1 MELEQNTSIDNS
13 QAWFKSVFFYL
24 IAAILLQ
31 ILVAPLLQ
39 PYIRLR
45 ILLDILSS
53 ITIIIAMF
61 AASRNKHHIVLALIL
76 ALPMIISLWANYLL
90 VSDGVVVLGKFFGI
104 AFLGFVI
111 VQVSKFIY
119 RSEAVTKDVIF
130 AAIVVYLLM
139 AVMWELSLL
148 AFGAFTTRRVQY
160 SGSSGRGSPAGFFV
174 FQFGHDYDSGLW
186 RHHPDN
192 GDGHRIEYAGV
203 PRWAN
208 LPGGRR
214 RLAGGYARLTKIEI
228 ESPYRM
234 TLKEYSK
241 ITIFS

>member
-1 MELEQNTSIDNS
+1 MVPTCEARIMKGGLELEQNTSISNN
-13 QAWFKSVFFYL
+13 QPWFRSVYLYL

-31 ILVAPLLQ
+31 IMVAPLLQ

-61 AASRNKHHIVLALIL
+61 AASRKKHHIALAVIL
-76 ALPMIISLWANYLL
+76 ALPMLLSLWAKYFL
-90 VSDGVVVLGKFFGI
+90 VSEGIVVLGKFFGI

-139 AVMWELSLL
+139 AVMWELIYLL
-148 AFGAFTTRRVQY
+148 LELLQPGAFNIPDRLVEGHTQVFLYFSLVTITTLGY
-160 SGSSGRGSPAGFFV
+160 
-174 FQFGHDYDSGLW
+174 
-186 RHHPDN
+186 
-192 GDGHRIEYAGV
+192 GDITPITEMAT
-203 PRWAN
+203 A
-208 LPGGRR
+208 LST
-214 RLAGGYARLTKIEI
+214 L
-228 ESPYRM
+228 ESLVGQIYLVVVVAWLVGM
-234 TLKEYSK
+234 HVSQKSK
-241 ITIFS
+241 

>member
-1 MELEQNTSIDNS
+1 MKGGLELEQNTSINNS

-61 AASRNKHHIVLALIL
+61 AASRKKRHIALAVIL
-76 ALPMIISLWANYLL
+76 ALPMLLSLWAKYFL
-90 VSDGVVVLGKFFGI
+90 VSEGIVVLGKFFGI

-119 RSEAVTKDVIF
+119 RSEAVTKDLIF

-139 AVMWELSLL
+139 AVMWELIYMLL
-148 AFGAFTTRRVQY
+148 ELLQPGAFNIPDRLVNGHPQVFLYFSLVTITTLGY
-160 SGSSGRGSPAGFFV
+160 
-174 FQFGHDYDSGLW
+174 
-186 RHHPDN
+186 
-192 GDGHRIEYAGV
+192 GDITPV
-203 PRWAN
+203 
-208 LPGGRR
+208 
-214 RLAGGYARLTKIEI
+214 TEI
-228 ESPYRM
+228 ATALSTLESLVGQIYLVVVVAWLVGM
-234 TLKEYSK
+234 HVSQKSK
-241 ITIFS
+241 